1 MEWLAEWVKNLA
13 VYFIFLSALLHFLP
27 EGEERKYIRFF
38 MGILLILLLLRPFLQ
53 MGDWDR
59 RLEKAVLS
67 DSLEEEFEEMMRET
81 KRQEVAGTDYV
92 KKACERELEQQL
104 RQLTES
110 WGYELV
116 SSRITFFEG
125 EELEL
130 QDISLWVRKQGEA
143 AEEDEKILKN
153 RLEEVYNIPEGNINI
168 SIQG

>member
-27 EGEERKYIRFF
+27 EGEERKYIRFY
-38 MGILLILLLLRPFLQ
+38 MGILLILLILRPFLQ
-53 MGDWDR
+53 IGDWDR
-59 RLEKAVLS
+59 QLEKAVLS

-92 KKACERELEQQL
+92 KKACERELE
-104 RQLTES
+104 
-110 WGYELV
+110 
-116 SSRITFFEG
+116 
-125 EELEL
+125 L
-130 QDISLWVRKQGEA
+130 QDISLWVKKEGEA
-143 AEEDEKILKN
+143 AEGDEKFLKS